1 MELSEI
7 EILVMKLEELNKNIS
22 GCEGKRAEL
31 EKALEEYKRKSDV
44 ERRFHELSGLP
55 YEDKSAELQEQLKAL
70 NAEYENALSEREKLR
85 EEILKGINNILIPM
99 KKESAKVSQREVT
112 FPYKDGKD
120 YQAVISFIE
129 KELDFG
135 RPPVYVTFDPDG
147 VKVVGVGDELS
158 AMREV
163 VDVIEELRAKAKEKL
178 DLIIK
183 SRHPVKSEPPI
194 TVKVI
199 EQPSFKPKLVQS
211 SPHFSKKKP
220 KFLSFAR

>member
-7 EILVMKLEELNKNIS
+7 EGLVAKLEELKKNIEGS
-22 GCEGKRAEL
+22 EGKRGEL
-31 EKALEEYKRKSDV
+31 EKTLEEYKRKSDV

-55 YEDKSAELQEQLKAL
+55 YEDKSAGLQEQLKVL
-70 NAEYENALSEREKLR
+70 NAEHENALIEREKLR

-99 KKESAKVSQREVT
+99 KKEAAKISQREVT
-112 FPYKDGKD
+112 FPYKDGKE
-120 YQAVISFIE
+120 YQTVVSFIE

-135 RPPVYVTFDPDG
+135 HPPIYVTFNPDG

-158 AMREV
+158 AMHEV
-163 VDVIEELRAKAKEKL
+163 VNVIEKLRTKAREKL

-183 SRHPVKSEPPI
+183 SRHPVKSEPPL

-199 EQPSFKPKLVQS
+199 EQAPFKPKLAEN
-211 SPHFSKKKP
+211 PPPFPKKKP